1 MSPLWFVVAW
11 HFAMRIL
18 LPWVRPDTKKKERE

>member
-11 HFAMRIL
+11 HFTLRVL
-18 LPWVRPDTKKKERE
+18 FPWAYTDKKDDE

>member
-11 HFAMRIL
+11 HFAMRAL
-18 LPWVRPDTKKKERE
+18 FPWAYTDKKDDE